1 MVNKECGTCFYSELD
16 DKIHPCNDCAD
27 YDKWVNRSIFIREA
41 AKPLSEAIKEW
52 VDFKEEVDVVSQPP
66 HYTKHP
72 SGIECIFEELKEAL
86 KRLDEVSLL
95 ELLGIQSDDLVE
107 RFDDVIEKKQEY
119 LIKELD

>member
-1 MVNKECGTCFYSELD
+1 MTE
-16 DKIHPCNDCAD
+16 
-27 YDKWVNRSIFIREA
+27 RSINVKNTI
-41 AKPLSEAIKEW
+41 
-52 VDFKEEVDVVSQPP
+52 
-66 HYTKHP
+66 T
-72 SGIECIFEELKEAL
+72 FEELKEAL

>member
-1 MVNKECGTCFYSELD
+1 LTERSANVN
-16 DKIHPCNDCAD
+16 
-27 YDKWVNRSIFIREA
+27 A
-41 AKPLSEAIKEW
+41 AI
-52 VDFKEEVDVVSQPP
+52 
-66 HYTKHP
+66 T
-72 SGIECIFEELKEAL
+72 FEELKEAL

>member
-1 MVNKECGTCFYSELD
+1 MTERSANVN
-16 DKIHPCNDCAD
+16 
-27 YDKWVNRSIFIREA
+27 A
-41 AKPLSEAIKEW
+41 AI
-52 VDFKEEVDVVSQPP
+52 
-66 HYTKHP
+66 T
-72 SGIECIFEELKEAL
+72 FEELKEAL

>member
-1 MVNKECGTCFYSELD
+1 MNVRSANVNNIT
-16 DKIHPCNDCAD
+16 
-27 YDKWVNRSIFIREA
+27 
-41 AKPLSEAIKEW
+41 
-52 VDFKEEVDVVSQPP
+52 
-66 HYTKHP
+66 
-72 SGIECIFEELKEAL
+72 FEELKEAL

>member
-1 MVNKECGTCFYSELD
+1 MTERLINVNNNNVT
-16 DKIHPCNDCAD
+16 
-27 YDKWVNRSIFIREA
+27 
-41 AKPLSEAIKEW
+41 
-52 VDFKEEVDVVSQPP
+52 
-66 HYTKHP
+66 
-72 SGIECIFEELKEAL
+72 FEELKEAL